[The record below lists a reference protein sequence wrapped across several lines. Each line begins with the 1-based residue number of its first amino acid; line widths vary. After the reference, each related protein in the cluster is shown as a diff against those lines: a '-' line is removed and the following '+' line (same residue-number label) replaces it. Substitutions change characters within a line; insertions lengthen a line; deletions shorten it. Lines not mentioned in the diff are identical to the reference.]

1 MTEILDS
8 FLGPGDRLRV
18 IGAEVLN
25 GLGEI
30 DKVLDKVAEQK
41 TYERLQKRIRP
52 SMSFDSR
59 AEEMDQAHTWEAPAA
74 TAAMV
79 ERPLRMSSVRVENL
93 RQID

>member
-30 DKVLDKVAEQK
+30 DKVLDKVTEQK
-41 TYERLQKRIRP
+41 TYEGLQKRVRQ
-52 SMSFDSR
+52 SMS
-59 AEEMDQAHTWEAPAA
+59 
-74 TAAMV
+74 
-79 ERPLRMSSVRVENL
+79 LIRVQKEWTRHIPGRHPRL
-93 RQID
+93 LQR